1 MKVKYRLTDFIV
13 SSARVVDEQVAEEVE
28 SSLRTGIIKNKQ
40 TNLFHQQNRANQR
53 LISTAH
59 KTRKETVMKESLS
72 SVQCH
77 VEDEKTA
84 RQQSLLRQRE
94 YEASLKA
101 LTENGSGKSRM
112 NIALFEETSHLR
124 RKIDNEKDLRRRST
138 ITQSSLTA
146 DLSELTASASG
157 NPGSSIANLKR
168 ISKLTPSE
176 DIEASSSG
184 RVSAAFVLRGV
195 TDTLAPGLFSFLA
208 FRTNNLLSI
217 IRFFTFVHK
226 RLGG

>member
-1 MKVKYRLTDFIV
+1 
-13 SSARVVDEQVAEEVE
+13 
-28 SSLRTGIIKNKQ
+28 
-40 TNLFHQQNRANQR
+40 
-53 LISTAH
+53 
-59 KTRKETVMKESLS
+59 
-72 SVQCH
+72 
-77 VEDEKTA
+77 
-84 RQQSLLRQRE
+84 
-94 YEASLKA
+94 
-101 LTENGSGKSRM
+101 M
-112 NIALFEETSHLR
+112 NIALFKETSHLR